1 MWVDVCCPSAT
12 FVVWSSAWL
21 HGRAA
26 SDDVLDALLAWGELQ
41 EVAADDEGV
50 ATALELP
57 SAGEPAVSP
66 ARLLAALRKLK
77 TADVHLVLPTA
88 GDVRGLGGGGG
99 VFARAALESGEGVLL
114 PEIGVGLV
122 PRVPAEGVVRWTAYR
137 IEHTD
142 PGEHIGLPD
151 AERTLVDEVRTS
163 AGLLTQLNVASDR
176 PDAHRELRAKLKSS
190 PRLDWPAGMPGR
202 SLRVLQRADEVAAI
216 VALADADDPGGAL
229 SASATMR
236 RAEALRPLAAA
247 VRDARRAA
255 ISEAVRVLAGQADQR
270 S

>member
-41 EVAADDEGV
+41 EVAADDDEV
-50 ATALELP
+50 AEALDLP
-57 SAGEPAVSP
+57 PVGRPATSP
-66 ARLLAALRKLK
+66 VRLLAALRKLK
-77 TADVHLVLPTA
+77 AAEAQLVLPAA
-88 GDVRGLGGGGG
+88 GDVRGLGGGGA
-99 VFARAALESGEGVLL
+99 FTRAALEAGEAVLL
-114 PEIGVGLV
+114 PRIGFGLV
-122 PRVPAEGVVRWTAYR
+122 PRVAAEGVVRWTAYR
-137 IEHTD
+137 IDHTSA
-142 PGEHIGLPD
+142 GEHIGLPE
-151 AERTLVDEVRTS
+151 AEHALVSEVRTS
-163 AGLLTQLNVASDR
+163 AGLLTELNVASDR

-202 SLRVLQRADEVAAI
+202 ALRVLQRADEVAAI